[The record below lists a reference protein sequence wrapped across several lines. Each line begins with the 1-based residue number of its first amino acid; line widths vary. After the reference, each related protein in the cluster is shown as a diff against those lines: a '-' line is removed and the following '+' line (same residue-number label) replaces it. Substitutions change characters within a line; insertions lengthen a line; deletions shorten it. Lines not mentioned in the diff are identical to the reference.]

1 MKCLNL
7 PCEEVLASSLKNQPM
22 LRLMSNLQVL
32 TVTFVGN
39 TIITYH
45 IPVDDPESEVNKPAT
60 SKTLRSRPQS
70 RICSNIRI
78 SIKLTYCSRK
88 GQGSSEKY
96 IKTQGPEGNFSP

>member
-1 MKCLNL
+1 MSKPTLRRS
-7 PCEEVLASSLKNQPM
+7 PRKQSQKSADVATDEQPPGM
-22 LRLMSNLQVL
+22 

-45 IPVDDPESEVNKPAT
+45 IPVDVPESEANKPAT

-78 SIKLTYCSRK
+78 SIKLIYCSRK